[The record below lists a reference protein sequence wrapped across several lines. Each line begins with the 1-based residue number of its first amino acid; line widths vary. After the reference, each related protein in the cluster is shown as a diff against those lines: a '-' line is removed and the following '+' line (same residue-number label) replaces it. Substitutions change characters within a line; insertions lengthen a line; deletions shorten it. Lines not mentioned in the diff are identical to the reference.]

1 LPKFLGAFLVSEIES
16 TKSVAALR
24 AVLTAGS
31 IVFGGSALFL
41 LVLPGLF
48 LQLLGLDT
56 NDALQ
61 WSMRMI
67 GITLVAL
74 AGNMFTNARHGSI
87 RGVRTAGR
95 VMQLS
100 AGALGVLTL
109 LIPAPMTWFTVLY
122 AIVGFGFSAAYTIA
136 FLPKSK

>member
-1 LPKFLGAFLVSEIES
+1 MTQEMQ
-16 TKSVAALR
+16 TKSEAALR
-24 AVLTAGS
+24 AVLTTGS

-41 LVLPGLF
+41 LAFPALF
-48 LQLLGLDT
+48 LQLLALDT
-56 NDALQ
+56 SNALQ

-74 AGNMFTNARHGSI
+74 TGNMFTNARRGSA
-87 RGVRTAGR
+87 GSVRMAGR

-136 FLPKSK
+136 FLLKSK

>member
-1 LPKFLGAFLVSEIES
+1 MSQKNSSKSE
-16 TKSVAALR
+16 AALR

-31 IVFGGSALFL
+31 IVFGSSALFL
-41 LVLPGLF
+41 LALPALF
-48 LQLLGLDT
+48 LQLLGLET
-56 NDALQ
+56 YDALQ

-67 GITLVAL
+67 GMTLVAL
-74 AGNMFTNARHGSI
+74 AGNMFSNARHGSI
-87 RGVRTAGR
+87 GAVRLAGR

-109 LIPAPMTWFTVLY
+109 MIPASTTWFTVLY

-136 FLPKSK
+136 FLLKSK

>member
-1 LPKFLGAFLVSEIES
+1 MAQKNSSKSE
-16 TKSVAALR
+16 AALR

-31 IVFGGSALFL
+31 IVFGSSALFL
-41 LVLPGLF
+41 LALPALF

-74 AGNMFTNARHGSI
+74 AGNMFTNASHGSI
-87 RGVRTAGR
+87 GAVRLAGR
-95 VMQLS
+95 VMQVS

-109 LIPAPMTWFTVLY
+109 MIPAPTTWFTVLY

-136 FLPKSK
+136 FLLKSK

>member
-1 LPKFLGAFLVSEIES
+1 MNKNES
-16 TKSVAALR
+16 PKSVAAIRL
-24 AVLTAGS
+24 VLTAGS
-31 IVFGGSALFL
+31 IVFGSSALFL
-41 LVLPGLF
+41 LALPGLF

-74 AGNMFTNARHGSI
+74 AGNMFANARRGSI
-87 RGVRTAGR
+87 GAVRLAGR
-95 VMQLS
+95 VMQIS

-109 LIPAPMTWFTVLY
+109 MIPAPTTWFTVLY
-122 AIVGFGFSAAYTIA
+122 AIVGFSFSAAYTIA
-136 FLPKSK
+136 FLLKSK

>member
-1 LPKFLGAFLVSEIES
+1 MTQEMQ
-16 TKSVAALR
+16 TKSEAALR
-24 AVLTAGS
+24 AVLTTGS
-31 IVFGGSALFL
+31 IVFGASALFL
-41 LVLPGLF
+41 LALPALF
-48 LQLLGLDT
+48 LQLLALDT
-56 NDALQ
+56 SNALQ

-74 AGNMFTNARHGSI
+74 TGNMFTNARRGSA
-87 RGVRTAGR
+87 GSVRMAGR

-100 AGALGVLTL
+100 AGALGVLTF

-136 FLPKSK
+136 FLLKSK

>member
-1 LPKFLGAFLVSEIES
+1 MMTGVKMTQEKSDKSE
-16 TKSVAALR
+16 TALR

-31 IVFGGSALFL
+31 IVFGSSALFL
-41 LVLPGLF
+41 LALPALF
-48 LQLLGLDT
+48 LQLLALDT

-74 AGNMFTNARHGSI
+74 AGNMFANARRGSI
-87 RGVRTAGR
+87 GAVRLAGR

-109 LIPAPMTWFTVLY
+109 MIPAPMTWFTVLY

-136 FLPKSK
+136 FLLKTK

>member
-1 LPKFLGAFLVSEIES
+1 MSEIES
-16 TKSVAALR
+16 TKPVAALR
-24 AVLTAGS
+24 TVLTAGS
-31 IVFGGSALFL
+31 IVFGSSALFL
-41 LVLPGLF
+41 LALPALF
-48 LQLLGLDT
+48 LQLLGLGT

-87 RGVRTAGR
+87 RGVRTAAR
-95 VMQLS
+95 VMQVS

-109 LIPAPMTWFTVLY
+109 LIPAPMTWFTLLY

-136 FLPKSK
+136 FLLKSK

>member
-1 LPKFLGAFLVSEIES
+1 MTQEMQ
-16 TKSVAALR
+16 TKSEAALR
-24 AVLTAGS
+24 AVLTTGS
-31 IVFGGSALFL
+31 IVFGASALFL
-41 LVLPGLF
+41 LAFPALF
-48 LQLLGLDT
+48 LQLLALDT
-56 NDALQ
+56 SNALQ

-74 AGNMFTNARHGSI
+74 TGNMFTNARRGSA
-87 RGVRTAGR
+87 GSVRMAGR

-136 FLPKSK
+136 FLLKSK